1 MKKLS
6 EMAWYMK
13 PEEYANGTSDNTGP
27 ETREIIERLLDAKP
41 EEIFLVGDS
50 EEGFDCEYLEALDEI
65 IGYDVTLE
73 RNERYDE
80 EYDTEL
86 VETLYETKY
95 GNICVVEGITQHGT
109 ISIYFALEST
119 GEKIQAAVKNVEEEV
134 NTSPLTLTANI
145 NEDIVEQLMERWGC
159 KREDILDEVAGE
171 FTEMMRNYYGLNF

>member
-6 EMAWYMK
+6 ELAYYMK
-13 PEEYANGTSDNTGP
+13 PEKYGNQTSDNTGP
-27 ETREIIERLLDAKP
+27 ETRAIIEKMLKATP

-50 EEGFDCEYLEALDEI
+50 EEGFDYEYLEALDEI

-109 ISIYFALEST
+109 ISVYFATEITANNLE
-119 GEKIQAAVKNVEEEV
+119 IAINNVKEGV
-134 NTSPLTLTANI
+134 NTSPLTFTANI
-145 NEDIVEQLMERWGC
+145 DEDIVKQLMEKW
-159 KREDILDEVAGE
+159 KWPKEDILPEIASE
-171 FTEMMRNYYGLNF
+171 FTEMLRNYYGLNF

>member
-1 MKKLS
+1 
-6 EMAWYMK
+6 
-13 PEEYANGTSDNTGP
+13 
-27 ETREIIERLLDAKP
+27 
-41 EEIFLVGDS
+41 
-50 EEGFDCEYLEALDEI
+50 
-65 IGYDVTLE
+65 LE

-86 VETLYETKY
+86 VETLDETEY

-109 ISIYFALEST
+109 ISIYFALKST

-145 NEDIVEQLMERWGC
+145 NEDIVEQLIEKLGC
-159 KREDILDEVAGE
+159 DREDIPGEVAGE